1 MFGMRR
7 LSGRLVLKQPRI
19 FSISTSF
26 YSSQRKGYDAFL
38 VPMFPPEPGDNTFQ
52 NSESIS
58 FTDQKD
64 CKYNAKLDILACSCQ
79 SVVQRGDNY

>member
-7 LSGRLVLKQPRI
+7 LSGRLELKQPRI

-26 YSSQRKGYDAFL
+26 YASQRKEHDAFR
-38 VPMFPPEPGDNTFQ
+38 VPMFSLEPGDNTFQ

-64 CKYNAKLDILACSCQ
+64 
-79 SVVQRGDNY
+79 R